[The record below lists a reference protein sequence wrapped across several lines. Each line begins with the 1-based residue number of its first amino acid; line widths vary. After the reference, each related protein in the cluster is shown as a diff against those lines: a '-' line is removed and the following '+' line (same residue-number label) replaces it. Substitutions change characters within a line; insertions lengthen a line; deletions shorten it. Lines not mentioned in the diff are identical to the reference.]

1 MKTLMR
7 RKDLLIMQIII
18 ALKLL
23 AELHGVSL
31 AAGYVQ

>member
-7 RKDLLIMQIII
+7 RKDLLITQILI

-23 AELHGVSL
+23 AELHGVAA